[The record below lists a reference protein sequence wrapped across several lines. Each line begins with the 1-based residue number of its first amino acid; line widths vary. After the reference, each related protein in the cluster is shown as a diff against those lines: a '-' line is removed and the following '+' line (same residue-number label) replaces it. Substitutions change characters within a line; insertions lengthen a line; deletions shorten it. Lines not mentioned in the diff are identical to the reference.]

1 MNDYFIPI
9 GDKTEYALDYV
20 IYQSREATSPE
31 DWPGIQWIMQMKD
44 ETELFREK
52 LFDRMY
58 MRGHTSGQGDE
69 KAAVH
74 FLQRCCQNHG
84 VTCLSRQTLGSWVT
98 KGKVAHTSNGRRN
111 VYRLCFAL
119 NMNADETR
127 EFFLK
132 AYLDRPFN
140 CKDLFETVC
149 FFCLNNHL
157 PYPEVERLCETLA
170 SAPKK
175 KSRTVPESTVWI
187 ESAIRTITTEQELID
202 FWTAES
208 AAFGN
213 KGVTARTEIQALLQK
228 CYAFAEE
235 RSAYDGRKR
244 KVRTP
249 DALLREI
256 YAYSA
261 RAVEKGVKEYSDQTF
276 ANSSLPELIK
286 RNFPQRQQLQNII
299 DGKATDESL
308 RKALVVLNF
317 FAFFAEDE
325 LKMRDSFHYGKPSEE
340 PFEDFQFNMDEL
352 LEKCG
357 YVKMYWRNPFDLMFG
372 YCATMDAPLEELQ
385 KIIAE
390 YVINEEEFERT
401 DAFHAFV
408 AKHRK

>member
-1 MNDYFIPI
+1 MNDYFVPI
-9 GDKTEYALDYV
+9 GEKTEYALDN
-20 IYQSREATSPE
+20 IYNSSNAANIE
-31 DWPGIQWIMQMKD
+31 DWPGIRWILQMDD

-52 LFDRMY
+52 LFERMY
-58 MRGHTSGQGDE
+58 IRGYTGAPGDD

-74 FLQRCCQNHG
+74 FLQRCCKNHG
-84 VTCLSRQTLGSWVT
+84 VTGLSRQTLGSWVKT
-98 KGKVAHTSNGRRN
+98 GKVSHTPKARWN

-119 NMNADETR
+119 NMNVNQTR

-140 CKDLFETVC
+140 CKDLFEAVC
-149 FFCLNNHL
+149 YFCLNNRL
-157 PYPEVERLCETLA
+157 PYPEVERLCEVLE

-175 KSRTVPESTVWI
+175 ASHNIPDSTVWI
-187 ESAIRTITTEQELID
+187 ESAIRTLKTEQELIA
-202 FWTAES
+202 FWITES
-208 AAFGN
+208 TAFGN
-213 KGVTARTEIQALLQK
+213 RGTTARHEIQNLLQT
-228 CYAFAEE
+228 CYALAEE
-235 RSAYDGRKR
+235 RSAYDIRDEEKHKKKIFKR

-276 ANSSLPELIK
+276 ANSALPELVK

-317 FAFFAEDE
+317 FAFFADDE
-325 LKMRDSFHYGKPSEE
+325 LRMRDSFRYGKPSED
-340 PFEDFQFNMDEL
+340 PFEDFQYNMDEL

-357 YVKMYWRNPFDLMFG
+357 YVKMYWRNPFDWMFG
-372 YCATMDAPLEELQ
+372 YCAKMDSPLDELQ
-385 KIIAE
+385 NIIDE
-390 YVINEEEFERT
+390 FVINEE
-401 DAFHAFV
+401 
-408 AKHRK
+408 